1 MIKLSRIIKES
12 FSDQPT
18 EYLNGQNSNNVPNNS
33 YTTTYSALSNDEK
46 RVLIDCMKKY
56 NSYREML
63 KPNLVYETANSIAN
77 AIKLTERYVECIS
90 EDWFQADMA
99 RRDIKELKKYSNK
112 MLGEIEKMK
121 TISKNIEQ
129 CYEDI
134 GVKLDRYF
142 EIT

>member
-77 AIKLTERYVECIS
+77 AIKLAERYVECIS

>member
-18 EYLNGQNSNNVPNNS
+18 EYLNGQDSNIVPNNS

-63 KPNLVYETANSIAN
+63 KPNLVYKTANSIAN
-77 AIKLTERYVECIS
+77 AIELAERYVECIS